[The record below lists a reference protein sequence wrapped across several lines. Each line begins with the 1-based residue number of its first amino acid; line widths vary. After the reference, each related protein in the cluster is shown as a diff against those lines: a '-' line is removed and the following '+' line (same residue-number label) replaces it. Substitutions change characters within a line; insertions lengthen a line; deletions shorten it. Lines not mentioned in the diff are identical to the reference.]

1 MGRTAEPLTV
11 GLTGQSGAGK
21 STVAESLLAL
31 PGVRCLDLDRIYH
44 ELIAPGQPLVAALA
58 AAFSDAV
65 VRQDGTLDRRALA
78 AAAFAT
84 PENAQKLNAVT
95 HPAIL
100 RETARRRQ
108 ALAADPTVRAVL
120 LDAPLLFESG
130 LDRSCDAVLGLTA
143 QRSVRLAR
151 ITARDGLS
159 SAMAAARIDAQIDD
173 ETLFRRCDIVLQNNG
188 TRDALAAAAKE
199 ALAALLG
206 AEPGGDK

>member
-1 MGRTAEPLTV
+1 MTGRTAEPLTV

-21 STVAESLLAL
+21 STVAESLLTL
-31 PGVRCLDLDRIYH
+31 PGVCCLDLDRIYH

-100 RETARRRQ
+100 RETARRRK
-108 ALAADPTVRAVL
+108 ALAADPAVRAVL

-130 LDRSCDAVLGLTA
+130 LDRQCDRVIAVIA
-143 QRSVRLAR
+143 PEEVRLDR
-151 ITARDGLS
+151 IRRRDGLPEE
-159 SAMAAARIDAQIDD
+159 AV
-173 ETLFRRCDIVLQNNG
+173 RRRFLRQQPEKFYTSRADLVLDTGGNQP
-188 TRDALAAAAKE
+188 
-199 ALAALLG
+199 LAALVQQAKRQL
-206 AEPGGDK
+206 EEWCDR

>member
-31 PGVRCLDLDRIYH
+31 PGVRCLDLDQIYH

-108 ALAADPTVRAVL
+108 ALAADSTVRAVL

-130 LDRSCDAVLGLTA
+130 LDRECDRVIAVVA
-143 QRSVRLAR
+143 PEAVRLDR
-151 ITARDGLS
+151 IRRRDGLPEE
-159 SAMAAARIDAQIDD
+159 AV
-173 ETLFRRCDIVLQNNG
+173 RRRFLRQQPEEFYTSRADLVLDTGGGQP
-188 TRDALAAAAKE
+188 
-199 ALAALLG
+199 LAALVQQAKRQL
-206 AEPGGDK
+206 EEWCDR

>member
-108 ALAADPTVRAVL
+108 ALAADPAVRAVL

-130 LDRSCDAVLGLTA
+130 LDRQCDRVIAVIA
-143 QRSVRLAR
+143 PEEVRLDR
-151 ITARDGLS
+151 IRRRDGLPEE
-159 SAMAAARIDAQIDD
+159 AV
-173 ETLFRRCDIVLQNNG
+173 RRRFLRQQPEEFYTSRADLVLDTGGGQP
-188 TRDALAAAAKE
+188 
-199 ALAALLG
+199 LAALVQQAKRQL
-206 AEPGGDK
+206 EEWCDR

>member
-31 PGVRCLDLDRIYH
+31 PGVRCLDLDQIYH

-108 ALAADPTVRAVL
+108 ALAADSTVRAVL

-130 LDRSCDAVLGLTA
+130 LDRQCDRVIAVIA
-143 QRSVRLAR
+143 PEAVRLDR
-151 ITARDGLS
+151 IRRRDGLP
-159 SAMAAARIDAQIDD
+159 
-173 ETLFRRCDIVLQNNG
+173 
-188 TRDALAAAAKE
+188 KE
-199 ALAALLG
+199 AVLRRFLRQRPEEFYTSRADLVLDTGGGQPLAALVQQAKRQL
-206 AEPGGDK
+206 EEWCDR

>member
-1 MGRTAEPLTV
+1 MTGRTAEPLTV

-108 ALAADPTVRAVL
+108 ALAADPAVRAVL

-130 LDRSCDAVLGLTA
+130 LDRQCDRVIAVIA
-143 QRSVRLAR
+143 PEEVRLDR
-151 ITARDGLS
+151 IRRRDGLPEE
-159 SAMAAARIDAQIDD
+159 AV
-173 ETLFRRCDIVLQNNG
+173 LRRFLRQQPEEFYTSRADLVLDTGGGQP
-188 TRDALAAAAKE
+188 
-199 ALAALLG
+199 LAALVQQAKRQL
-206 AEPGGDK
+206 EEWCDR

>member
-1 MGRTAEPLTV
+1 MTGRTAEPLTV

-21 STVAESLLAL
+21 STVAESLLTL
-31 PGVRCLDLDRIYH
+31 PGVRCLDLDQIYH

-108 ALAADPTVRAVL
+108 ALAADPAVRAVL

-130 LDRSCDAVLGLTA
+130 LDRQCDRVIAVIA
-143 QRSVRLAR
+143 PEEVRLDR
-151 ITARDGLS
+151 IRRRDGLPEE
-159 SAMAAARIDAQIDD
+159 AV
-173 ETLFRRCDIVLQNNG
+173 RRRFLRQQPEEFYTSRADLVLDTGGGQP
-188 TRDALAAAAKE
+188 
-199 ALAALLG
+199 LAALVQQAKRQL
-206 AEPGGDK
+206 EEWCDR

>member
-1 MGRTAEPLTV
+1 MTGRTAEPLTV

-21 STVAESLLAL
+21 STVAESLLTL

-108 ALAADPTVRAVL
+108 ALAADSTVRAVL

-130 LDRSCDAVLGLTA
+130 LDRECDRVIAVVA
-143 QRSVRLAR
+143 PEAVRLDR
-151 ITARDGLS
+151 IRRRDGLPEE
-159 SAMAAARIDAQIDD
+159 AV
-173 ETLFRRCDIVLQNNG
+173 RRRFLRQQPEEFYTSRADLVLDTDGDQP
-188 TRDALAAAAKE
+188 
-199 ALAALLG
+199 LAALVQQAKRQL
-206 AEPGGDK
+206 EEWCDR